1 MGRYDKVS
9 NSDKANNDNGNGRED
24 IFSRAVRAGKRT
36 YFFDVK
42 ATRRGDYYLTLT
54 ESKKQFGK
62 DGDFRF
68 EKHKI
73 FLYKEDFEKFEQGL
87 TETLEYCN
95 KHNVDFVDEEED
107 KDVDMGEKPYD
118 SDSE

>member
-1 MGRYDKVS
+1 MGRYDKSS
-9 NSDKANNDNGNGRED
+9 NFDKDNNDRGNGHED

-54 ESKKQFGK
+54 ESKKQYGK

-68 EKHKI
+68 EKHKL

-87 TETLEYCN
+87 SETLEYCN
-95 KHNVDFVDEEED
+95 KHNVDFVDEEDD
-107 KDVDMGEKPYD
+107 KSDDNVVKPD
-118 SDSE
+118 NIDNE